1 MGSWVPANGEK
12 RMSNGQSGAEQRL
25 VTPGEALGSSS
36 GLRNGSGVVEREGNF
51 FSTKFGYVKKV
62 NSTISVMPT
71 HSSYIPQSGDFVL
84 GYIVEVRSNLW
95 FLTINGPFQG
105 LLPMSLAPWKVEFGE
120 SRKHLDIGDAVFA
133 RVQEVDESHNVVL
146 TMKGVG
152 LRKIAEGAVEDF
164 PPHLIGVF
172 LGKQNANVQKLR
184 EHSNARIIATDNGQI
199 WFDGDAQSMRNV
211 RKMLMEFRDCSN
223 ELELQSKI
231 DQTLN

>member
-1 MGSWVPANGEK
+1 MGSLVPANGEK

-36 GLRNGSGVVEREGNF
+36 GLRNGSGVVERDGEF
-51 FSTKFGYVKKV
+51 FSTKFGYMKRV
-62 NSTISVMPT
+62 NSTISVVPT
-71 HSSYIPQSGDFVL
+71 HSSYMPQSGDFII

-95 FLTINGPFQG
+95 FLHINGPFQG

-152 LRKIAEGAVEDF
+152 LRKIAEGAVEAF
-164 PPHLIGVF
+164 PSHLIEIF
-172 LGKQNANVQKLR
+172 LGKQNANLQKLR
-184 EHSNARIIATDNGQI
+184 DHTNARIIATDNGQI
-199 WFDGDAQSMRNV
+199 WFDGDVQAMRKV
-211 RKMLMEFRDCSN
+211 RDLLMQFKSCSN
-223 ELELQSKI
+223 ESEVQSMI
-231 DQTLN
+231 DDALH